1 MKCPRC
7 RHEVQVRQKFCP
19 NCGAKL
25 QLLCPGCGVAIL
37 PGNKFCGQCGHE
49 IATSPLE
56 KEEALSSER
65 KHITAL
71 FADISGYTTIAELL
85 DPEDVKD
92 ITVHLMVRISQ
103 VISKYEGAI
112 ENYSGDQVMAVFGI
126 PRSHEDDPVRA
137 IRAAI
142 EIHRVAEENSLKY
155 QGRIG
160 QPIAVHIGINS
171 GLVATGFIGLEKL
184 ERHVAGDAVNVAARL
199 CGIAKGGETLVG
211 QNTYAQVEGFFSF
224 ETLQTVMIKGKTKPV
239 PVYRLLGPKELPSK
253 RHRISG
259 LRAELVGRQGEMA
272 KLQEGAARLLQGEGS
287 VTAISGEAG
296 TGKSRLKEE
305 FKATLNQETINWIEG
320 HAYAYSQNISYYP
333 LIDLITR
340 QIGVKEGDSP
350 DQVREKLENRLRDF
364 LNPVEKVAPYIG
376 GLLSLSYP
384 EVEHVSPEFWKAS
397 LHQALHA
404 TLTAIAQRA
413 PTIVCLEDLHWAD
426 ASFLEFLRA
435 TVLENSHN
443 LMFLI
448 THRSPFILFDSRQ
461 LELLGDSF
469 QELKLRE
476 LSPGEMQ
483 EMMKSILKAT
493 TIPDELQTFVQ
504 EKGEGNPF
512 YLEEIIN
519 SLIESGTLLRTQGGW
534 ELNRPFG
541 DMDIPASVHSVIT
554 SRLDRLDSG
563 VKSLLQEA
571 SVIGRTFHYEI
582 LKKVTRHPQD
592 LDRSL
597 HDLEDLDFIR
607 AESPQ
612 SDEYFFKH
620 ALIQEVVYDSLLRR
634 DRQTMHHRIGVV
646 MENVFHDRLLE
657 FCETLAYHFQQGEF
671 PYKAVDYLIK
681 SGRKSLKKYAVEES
695 HQYYNQAHAIASGLI
710 DQSDQGKNLLID
722 LLNEWAL
729 VFYYRGDS
737 LNFANL
743 FNAHKELAESL
754 DDRARLGLFY
764 AWFGHALF
772 LTENIRGSYNYCQK
786 ALLLGEEIGNQHIIG
801 LACGSLTWTCA
812 ELKSLDRGI
821 QYGMRAQE
829 LARQHDLD
837 PMIFFMSMGG
847 LGMIYL
853 IKGDSNKNFE
863 IGRTLLDYGRD
874 NNNFRCIIV
883 GYICLSYG
891 YYTIGDF
898 SSAIECNKKAIDI
911 LPERIFLDWPRLILS
926 MTYMMN
932 NQFLEAEKL
941 LPEILS
947 STHGF
952 GVDYLGTSAYALL
965 GAVLIARGKM
975 SRGLKMVK
983 EGLRSFS
990 KNERGVAFYIIE
1002 FTLGEIYFQI
1012 LKRDQPINLSMFL
1025 KNLGFLLKEF
1035 PQATRKAD
1043 HYLNQTIKMG
1053 DEIGARGILQG
1064 QAYLDLGYLH
1074 QLKGRKEDA
1083 KACFT
1088 EAIKIFEYCGSKMH
1102 LQQSREALLNMR

>member
-1 MKCPRC
+1 MKSKRG
-7 RHEVQVRQKFCP
+7 EKFCP
-19 NCGAKL
+19 DCGAKL
-25 QLLCPGCGVAIL
+25 QLNCPGCGVAVL

-49 IATSPLE
+49 IEPSPLI
-56 KEEALSSER
+56 KEEALPSER
-65 KHITAL
+65 KYITAL
-71 FADISGYTTIAELL
+71 FADISGYTSIAELL

-92 ITVHLMVRISQ
+92 ITVRLMVRIAP
-103 VISKYEGAI
+103 VISKYGGAI

-126 PRSHEDDPVRA
+126 PRAHEDDPVRA
-137 IRAAI
+137 IRAAM
-142 EIHRVAEENSLKY
+142 EIHRVVGEDTLKY

-160 QPIAVHIGINS
+160 RPLKVHIGINS
-171 GLVATGFIGLEKL
+171 GLVATGAIGLEKL
-184 ERHVAGDAVNVAARL
+184 ERHVAGDAVNVASRL
-199 CGIAKGGETLVG
+199 CDIAKGGETLVG
-211 QNTYAQVEGFFSF
+211 QNTHTQAEGFFSF
-224 ETLQTVMIKGKTKPV
+224 EALPPMKVKGKTKPV
-239 PVYRLLGPKELPSK
+239 PVYRLLSPKELPSK

-259 LRAELVGRQGEMA
+259 LRADLVGRKREMA
-272 KLQEGAARLLQGEGS
+272 KLQEAAARLLKGEGS
-287 VTAISGEAG
+287 VIAISGEAG

-305 FKATLNQETINWIEG
+305 FKVTLNQESINWIEG
-320 HAYAYSQNISYYP
+320 HAYAYSQNISYHP
-333 LIDLITR
+333 IIDIITR
-340 QIGVKEGDSP
+340 QSGIKEDDSP
-350 DQVREKLENRLRDF
+350 DQVREKLEKRLRD
-364 LNPVEKVAPYIG
+364 LHSPVEKVAPYIG

-384 EVEHVSPEFWKAS
+384 EAEGVSPDFWKAS

-404 TLTAIAQRA
+404 TLAAIAQLA
-413 PTIVCLEDLHWAD
+413 PTIICLEDLHWAD
-426 ASFLEFLRA
+426 SSSLEFLRT
-435 TVLENSHN
+435 TVLENSHH

-448 THRSPFILFDSRQ
+448 THRPPFVLFDRRE

-476 LSPGEMQ
+476 LSPEEMQ
-483 EMMKSILKAT
+483 EMMKSILKAA
-493 TIPDELQTFVQ
+493 TIPDGLRTFVQ
-504 EKGEGNPF
+504 EKVEGNPF

-519 SLIESGTLLRTQGGW
+519 SLIESGTLVPTQSGW

-541 DMDIPASVHSVIT
+541 DMDIPVSVHSVINA
-554 SRLDRLDSG
+554 RLDRLNPG

-571 SVIGRTFHYEI
+571 SVIGRAFHYEI
-582 LKKVTRHPQD
+582 LKKVTRHPDD
-592 LDRSL
+592 LDRCL
-597 HDLEDLDFIR
+597 HDLEYLDFIR
-607 AESPQ
+607 AEAPQ

-620 ALIQEVVYDSLLRR
+620 ALIQEVVYDSLLRK
-634 DRQTMHHRIGVV
+634 DRQTMHHRTGEV

-695 HQYYNQAHAIASGLI
+695 HQYYNQALAIASGLI

-729 VFYYRGDS
+729 VFYYRSDS
-737 LNFANL
+737 LNFVNL

-754 DDRARLGLFY
+754 DDSARLGMFY

-772 LTENIRGSYNYCQK
+772 LTENIRESYNYCQK
-786 ALLLGEEIGNQHIIG
+786 ALLLGEEIGNHQIIG

-812 ELKSLDRGI
+812 ELKFLDRGI

-829 LARQHDLD
+829 LAKQHDLD

-863 IGRTLLDYGRD
+863 IGKTLLDYGR
-874 NNNFRCIIV
+874 NNKNFRCIIV
-883 GYICLSYG
+883 GHICLSYG

-911 LPERIFLDWPRLILS
+911 LPERIFFDWPKLILS

-952 GVDYLGTSAYALL
+952 GVDYIGTSAHALL

-975 SRGLKMVK
+975 SRGLEMVE

-1002 FTLGEIYFQI
+1002 FSLGEIYFQM
-1012 LKRDQPINLSMFL
+1012 LKRDRPINLSMIL
-1025 KNLGFLLKEF
+1025 KNLGFFLKEF
-1035 PQATRKAD
+1035 PQATRR
-1043 HYLNQTIKMG
+1043 QTSISTRRLKWATRLAP
-1053 DEIGARGILQG
+1053 GAFCRAKPILIWGTCISSSGERRMPKPASRRQSKS
-1064 QAYLDLGYLH
+1064 LHTVDLKCICNSQERLY
-1074 QLKGRKEDA
+1074 
-1083 KACFT
+1083 
-1088 EAIKIFEYCGSKMH
+1088 
-1102 LQQSREALLNMR
+1102 